1 MVNTVDFDLTPAII
15 SLKTSLTSTV
25 FTFIIGLFAAWKVAN
40 YKGKLKGVI
49 DGFLTLS
56 LVMPP
61 IVSGF
66 AVLFFVGKKGP
77 LGDLLDKLDTRIIF
91 TWQAT
96 VIAAVVVSFP
106 LMYVTAK
113 GAFEQIDHNILNA
126 ARTLGSSETRVF
138 WRVAVPLAWPGIAA
152 ATVLSFA
159 RALGEFGATV
169 FVSGNIPG
177 KTQTIPLALYF
188 AVESGNYNAAYI
200 WVLAIFIISLLAMVL
215 VNLLSR
221 NKKIIVRA

>member
-138 WRVAVPLAWPGIAA
+138 WRVIAA